1 MRLVRRAS
9 WLIALAFA
17 VPATA
22 TAENAWVLWRHFV
35 PADNVEADDVRLWK
49 AEPGAKTKARCESEM
64 KEYRALDPDKR
75 QLDATGRGY
84 RMSTTASPTRWTRAG
99 RAGSEH

>member
-84 RMSTTASPTRWTRAG
+84 RIEYHCLPDTVDPRGPSG
-99 RAGSEH
+99 K